1 MQITYTLFLT
11 ISGHDYWAIL
21 SHCVTRIQELTHYRV
36 KLVIRKS
43 DLFTLTA
50 WQALSVNPT
59 AQCCRPDFFE
69 YFKMEDRNV
78 VGTQY

>member
-11 ISGHDYWAIL
+11 ISDHDYWAIL
-21 SHCVTRIQELTHYRV
+21 SHCVPRIQELTHYRV
-36 KLVIRKS
+36 KLVSRKS

-50 WQALSVNPT
+50 WLALSVHPT

-69 YFKMEDRNV
+69 YFKIENGND
-78 VGTQY
+78 VGTEY